1 MARRKVE
8 EHDAPEVV
16 NELEP
21 QSEDFV
27 RRMLELQGTEVTDSP
42 LKELGSRAAD
52 VITSVK

>member
-27 RRMLELQGTEVTDSP
+27 RRMLELQGTEVTDSL
-42 LKELGSRAAD
+42 LKELGSRVAD
-52 VITSVK
+52 VIRSVK